1 MNGLENITRQIDA
14 RLLQRRV
21 HTLAMR
27 QDSLSISVHAQ
38 ESMKEREVT
47 FRDLYSI
54 FRQGI
59 IEKDGRFQTTKRGEE
74 IRFRIDRVIDSRP
87 LAAIAVIAPIEDS
100 NVYVITVMEV
110 TTATKEDGN
119 EED

>member
-1 MNGLENITRQIDA
+1 MKGPEKITRQIDA
-14 RLLQRRV
+14 RLLERRV
-21 HTLAMR
+21 HTVAMQ

-38 ESMKEREVT
+38 ENMKEREVT

-54 FRQGI
+54 FRQGV
-59 IEKDGRFQTTKRGEE
+59 IERDGRFQTTKRGEE
-74 IRFRIDRVIDSRP
+74 IRFRIDRMIDSRP

-110 TTATKEDGN
+110 TTANEEDGN
-119 EED
+119 DED